1 MTQPTPETPGPG
13 SRSTSNPGPGFAFN
27 PRTGVGAGAGAG
39 AGAPPIL
46 HDPHVKQV
54 EAQAVSATRGAHA
67 VQVEQLLREVREPRP
82 GIRPA
87 IGPEAPPASIP
98 EASPEAT
105 GDGFG
110 AAARLLVKM
119 AALGVA
125 AAVPLGAIVAGVVQ
139 GLDAA
144 YAGTFNAA
152 INDKI
157 DRLETLPG
165 PRIVLV
171 SGSSGA
177 FGLDQARLERAT
189 GMPVVNV
196 ALQSGFGMR
205 FQTDLVRGNLHAGDV
220 VVIAYEYAMMS
231 RLGTFGAEL
240 TMTAFDQRLDR
251 YRYVPREGWGDMAS
265 YFPTFLAKKVDA
277 QTAPVENRGVYTR
290 SAFDAAGQMVYPR
303 PRPTVESPLPEKF
316 AVHIDGATLHD
327 DMAAYLN
334 ELGSYASSQGARV
347 VVSYPPV
354 MDEAVRSSPA
364 DIASFE
370 ESLSTKL
377 DLPVISD
384 PRDYILPRAD
394 FFDTQYHCN
403 DHGQEV
409 RTDLLARD
417 LRAFLDRS

>member
-1 MTQPTPETPGPG
+1 MTQPTPG
-13 SRSTSNPGPGFAFN
+13 NPGPET
-27 PRTGVGAGAGAG
+27 PD
-39 AGAPPIL
+39 IL

-54 EAQAVSATRGAHA
+54 EAQAVSAARSAHA
-67 VQVEQLLREVREPRP
+67 VQVEQLLREVRTPRP
-82 GIRPA
+82 GIGPGEGPGVGPGEGTEPA
-87 IGPEAPPASIP
+87 PAAVPSVLPPAPAPAPVAPS
-98 EASPEAT
+98 
-105 GDGFG
+105 DGFG
-110 AAARLLVKM
+110 AAARLLVKV

-125 AAVPLGAIVAGVVQ
+125 AAVPLSAVVAGVVE

-157 DRLETLPG
+157 DLLETVPG

-177 FGLDQARLERAT
+177 FGLDHARLERAV

-231 RLGTFGAEL
+231 RLDTFGAEL

-265 YFPTFLAKKVDA
+265 YFPTFLSKKIDA
-277 QTAPVENRGVYTR
+277 QRIPIENRGVYTR
-290 SAFDAAGQMVYPR
+290 SAFDATGQMVYPR

-316 AVHIDGATLHD
+316 AVHIDGATLSD

-334 ELGSYASSQGARV
+334 ELGSYAASQGAQV
-347 VVSYPPV
+347 VVSSPPV
-354 MDEAVRSSPA
+354 MDEAVRSTPA
-364 DIASFE
+364 DIAAYRA
-370 ESLSTKL
+370 SLTARL
-377 DLPVISD
+377 NLPVISD
-384 PRDYILPRAD
+384 PRDYVLPRSD

-403 DHGQEV
+403 DRGQAV

-417 LRAFLDRS
+417 LRGYLSDAVTPQAP